1 MNIKDIRLLK
11 EAIDDL
17 NDGRRFY
24 EHVSQGAGEYF
35 WDSLVADIESLVVYA
50 GIHRQFSSLYRMLAR
65 RFPYAVYYQIDNNT
79 VQVVAVLP
87 MRRNPLWI
95 KKQLGKRN

>member
-1 MNIKDIRLLK
+1 VNIIDTRLLK

-17 NDGRRFY
+17 NEGRIFY
-24 EHVSQGAGEYF
+24 DKIQLGAGEYF
-35 WDSLVADIESLVVYA
+35 WDSLIADIESLVVYA
-50 GIHRQFSSLYRMLAR
+50 GIHRQYYNFYRMLAR
-65 RFPYAVYYQIDNNT
+65 RFPYAVYYQIDENI
-79 VQVVAVLP
+79 VGIVAVLP